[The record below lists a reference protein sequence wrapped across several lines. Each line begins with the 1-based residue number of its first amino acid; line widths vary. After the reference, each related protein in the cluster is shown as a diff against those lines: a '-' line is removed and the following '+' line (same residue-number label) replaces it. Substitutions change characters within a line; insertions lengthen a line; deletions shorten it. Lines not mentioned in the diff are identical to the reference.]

1 MICNKILLF
10 KSIIMNKDTPVP
22 DTTSFDV
29 IYKFLLKNPS
39 TSTLPVTPE
48 ILKNSELSFL
58 DEELE
63 ALERMSIKL
72 FEQDTDQQIYDKL
85 KEKSDDLEEQEGWN
99 DFLETYKD
107 SLTTDKRKQNFENEY
122 SEISDPLKAD
132 KFYRKLAIFL
142 KKTKGIS
149 SEKLKEERGKV
160 QVEDDLEVFNK
171 IKDRYLI
178 SMLNRED
185 VKETL
190 RSNYQAFVDK
200 DIFEANLSQTV
211 EDQAVGILFR
221 NLKTT
226 DKYDSLELD
235 DVTKNSLKDHKISMA
250 AENFLGE
257 FLERY
262 LKEKLEQHNW
272 HWCCNSLVNAV
283 DFIKENDDESFVL
296 LQVKN
301 SSNTE
306 NSSSSKVR
314 LNTTIKKW
322 FRRKASNGQVCWDKF
337 PDNNA
342 IEDLNEESFLQ
353 WISKLNISVKDTE

>member
-1 MICNKILLF
+1 
-10 KSIIMNKDTPVP
+10 MNNATPVRN
-22 DTTSFDV
+22 TTSFDV

-48 ILKNSELSFL
+48 ILKNSEISFS

-63 ALERMSIKL
+63 VLERMSIKL
-72 FEQDTDQQIYDKL
+72 FEEDVDQQLYDKL
-85 KEKSDDLEEQEGWN
+85 KEKSDDLENQEGWN
-99 DFLETYKD
+99 EFLDTYKD
-107 SLTTDKRKQNFENEY
+107 SLTTDKKKQNFEKAYLEV
-122 SEISDPLKAD
+122 SDPEKAE
-132 KFYRKLAIFL
+132 KLYAKLAKFL
-142 KKTKGIS
+142 KSTKGIP
-149 SEKLKEERGKV
+149 SEKLKEERSKV
-160 QVEDDLEVFNK
+160 QDKKDLEVFNQ
-171 IKDRYLI
+171 IKDKYLI
-178 SMLNRED
+178 NMLEKD
-185 VKETL
+185 QVKEEL
-190 RSNYQAFVDK
+190 RLNYQAVVDK

-221 NLKTT
+221 NLKTS

-235 DVTKNSLKDHKISMA
+235 DATKKSLKDHKISMA

-262 LKEKLEQHNW
+262 LKEKLEQHSW

-283 DFIKENDDESFVL
+283 DFIKENDDETFVL

-314 LNTTIKKW
+314 VNTTIKKW
-322 FRRKASNGQVCWDKF
+322 YRRKASNGQVCWDKF
-337 PDNNA
+337 PDKDA
-342 IEDLNEESFLQ
+342 IQDLSEESFLQ
-353 WISKLNISVKDTE
+353 WISELNISVKDTE